1 MNCAVQLNHKESNA
15 MSRISKIAV
24 ENWDPDL
31 VAMTAGDTATVIEQ
45 GITRMLAHSPEMA
58 KGAIGFGAA
67 IAMNRTL
74 PERLIELMRLRVAFH
89 NQCRSCMAI
98 RYSSAAEVVSEDLV
112 CSLETPQEAADLTA
126 AERAAIDL
134 ADRFATDHL
143 SITDDRFA
151 RLREHFSE
159 AQIMELLLHLAL
171 YVGMGRLAATL
182 DMTEELP
189 ESFQANF
196 GETVTPWGKEPIDV
210 R

>member
-1 MNCAVQLNHKESNA
+1 
-15 MSRISKIAV
+15 MSRISKIPV
-24 ENWDPDL
+24 EHWDPEL
-31 VAMTAGDTATVIEQ
+31 VKMTAGDTATDIEQ
-45 GITRMLAHSPEMA
+45 GITRMLAHSPEIA

-74 PERLIELMRLRVAFH
+74 PERLIELVRLRVAFR

-98 RYSSAAEVVSEDLV
+98 RYSSAANDVDEDLV
-112 CSLETPQEAADLTA
+112 CSIESPQEADDLTE
-126 AERAAIDL
+126 AEQVALDF

-143 SITDDRFA
+143 SITDERFA
-151 RLREHFSE
+151 QLREYFDE
-159 AQIMELLLHLAL
+159 AQTMEFLMHLAL

-189 ESFQANF
+189 KAFQATF
-196 GETVTPWGKEPIDV
+196 GETVTPWGKEPISV

>member
-1 MNCAVQLNHKESNA
+1 
-15 MSRISKIAV
+15 MSRISKLPV
-24 ENWDPDL
+24 ESWDPEL
-31 VAMTAGDTATVIEQ
+31 VTMTAGDTATVIEQ
-45 GITRMLAHSPEMA
+45 GITRMLAHCPEMA

-74 PERLIELMRLRVAFH
+74 PERLIELVRLRVAYH

-98 RYSSAAEVVSEDLV
+98 RYSSAADEVNEDLV
-112 CSLETPQEAADLTA
+112 CSLEQPQEAQDLTA
-126 AERAAIDL
+126 AERVALDF

-143 SITDDRFA
+143 SITDERFDA
-151 RLREHFSE
+151 LREHFNE
-159 AQIMELLLHLAL
+159 AQTMELLLHLAL

-189 ESFQANF
+189 ASFQAAF
-196 GETVTPWGKEPIDV
+196 GEPVTPWGGEPINV

>member
-1 MNCAVQLNHKESNA
+1 

-24 ENWDPDL
+24 KHWDPEL
-31 VAMTAGDTATVIEQ
+31 VAITQGDTASPIEQ

-74 PERLIELMRLRVAFH
+74 PERLIELVRLRVAFH

-98 RYSSAAEVVSEDLV
+98 RYSSAADDVSEDLV
-112 CSLETPQEAADLTA
+112 CSLEKPQEAEGLTPD
-126 AERAAIDL
+126 ERAALDF

-143 SITDDRFA
+143 SITDERFA
-151 RLREHFSE
+151 NLREHFNE
-159 AQIMELLLHLAL
+159 AQTMELMLHLAL

-189 ESFQANF
+189 AGFQADF
-196 GETVTPWGKEPIDV
+196 GSVVTPWSGEPVSV

>member
-1 MNCAVQLNHKESNA
+1 
-15 MSRISKIAV
+15 
-24 ENWDPDL
+24 
-31 VAMTAGDTATVIEQ
+31 MTQGDTASVIEQ
-45 GITRMLAHSPEMA
+45 GITRMLAHCPEMA

-74 PERLIELMRLRVAFH
+74 PERLIELVRLRVAFH

-98 RYSSAAEVVSEDLV
+98 RYSSAAEEVDENLV
-112 CSLETPQEAADLTA
+112 CSLEQPQEATDLSD
-126 AERAAIDL
+126 AERAAIRFADL
-134 ADRFATDHL
+134 FATDHL
-143 SITDDRFA
+143 AITDQRFDA
-151 RLREHFSE
+151 LRQHFSE

-189 ESFQANF
+189 TAFQAPF
-196 GETVTPWGKEPIDV
+196 GEQVTPWGGDPVPV

>member
-1 MNCAVQLNHKESNA
+1 
-15 MSRISKIAV
+15 MSRISKIPVAD
-24 ENWDPDL
+24 WDPEL

-45 GITRMLAHSPEMA
+45 GITRMLAHTPEMA

-74 PERLIELMRLRVAFH
+74 PERLVELVRLRVAFH

-98 RYSSAAEVVSEDLV
+98 RYSSASDVVSEDLV
-112 CSLETPQEAADLTA
+112 CSLEQPQEADDLSA

-143 SITDDRFA
+143 SITDARFA
-151 RLREHFSE
+151 ALGEYFTE

-189 ESFQANF
+189 AAFQASF
-196 GETVTPWGKEPIDV
+196 GETVTPWGKEPVPV